1 MSDATTEPKA
11 KPPSLIEA
19 IDFTNLVIKEQI
31 KLILYAVERLAS
43 GIYTLDDTSYEPVI
57 HGLGGLDHYIDEL
70 QAKLDEINKADRAAV
85 LRTLIQSA
93 A

>member
-1 MSDATTEPKA
+1 MSDAATKSKA
-11 KPPSLIEA
+11 EPPSLIDV

-31 KLILYAVERLAS
+31 KLILYAVACLAS

-70 QAKLDEINKADRAAV
+70 EAKLDAINKANRAAV
-85 LRTLIQSA
+85 
-93 A
+93 